1 MPSMLGLS
9 GRLWGREGARA
20 PVSPAA
26 HRCQRPLSA
35 VRTGDPETTAR
46 TTRCHLSRYRRHGR
60 AAAWLPYALPSRM
73 SSTPAH
79 PVSVSALPTL
89 PSALA
94 HRRARHEASAVT
106 PRGIEVADEQET
118 RPDQEHGAGI
128 RLDCRRRASVLN
140 TPVAVSPARAPSAAA
155 GKAVA
160 EAGREDVA
168 DYALEWAMSTLW
180 RARREHH
187 SRSGPP

>member
-94 HRRARHEASAVT
+94 HRRARHEASGVT

-128 RLDCRRRASVLN
+128 RLDCRRRCQ
-140 TPVAVSPARAPSAAA
+140 RA
-155 GKAVA
+155 
-160 EAGREDVA
+160 EHAGRREPGQGSQCGCGQGCCGS
-168 DYALEWAMSTLW
+168 WPG
-180 RARREHH
+180 RRC
-187 SRSGPP
+187 